1 MYREEKEKAE
11 SNVVLYRK
19 LFFDIK
25 SVILIV
31 EP

>member
-1 MYREEKEKAE
+1 MHPAETEKVE

-25 SVILIV
+25 SIILIV
-31 EP
+31 EL

>member
-1 MYREEKEKAE
+1 MHPEGTEKTE

-19 LFFDIK
+19 LFFDTK
-25 SVILIV
+25 SVILIL